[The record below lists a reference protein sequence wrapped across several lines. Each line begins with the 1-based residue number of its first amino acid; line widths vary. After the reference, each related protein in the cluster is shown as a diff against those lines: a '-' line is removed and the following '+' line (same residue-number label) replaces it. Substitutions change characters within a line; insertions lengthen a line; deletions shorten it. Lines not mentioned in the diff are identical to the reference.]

1 MNSLKFECY
10 LLLSVLIL
18 SLFGC
23 DKEETVQGYYI
34 KNLKGLDLEKIQVYE
49 FSLDSALLFGFRDQK
64 IWIGVFDNHTKKQL
78 HEWESLN
85 VYKEKEYKIDYGRTI
100 TWNIEGIDC
109 LLKTD
114 LGYVCYSR
122 GISYG
127 EDPYGGGYPTL
138 GPDLFFFKH
147 DENIIYVNQPEKF
160 ITANVCGLLA
170 WYNGSIVSGSSNV
183 NESIVYSMEGEKI
196 TNLKYSPNRINDIP
210 VSYTEGIRI
219 NRGYVVDRYDYQ
231 TGKSIWETS
240 LEKVQADAL
249 MTVDTIKRT
258 EEIWEFTCDITNKDG
273 SKEQIKFTLNIKNG
287 MLTYI

>member
-64 IWIGVFDNHTKKQL
+64 IWIGLFDNHTKKQL

-127 EDPYGGGYPTL
+127 EPVWRWLSYSWTGSF
-138 GPDLFFFKH
+138 LF
-147 DENIIYVNQPEKF
+147 
-160 ITANVCGLLA
+160 
-170 WYNGSIVSGSSNV
+170 
-183 NESIVYSMEGEKI
+183 
-196 TNLKYSPNRINDIP
+196 
-210 VSYTEGIRI
+210 
-219 NRGYVVDRYDYQ
+219 
-231 TGKSIWETS
+231 
-240 LEKVQADAL
+240 
-249 MTVDTIKRT
+249 
-258 EEIWEFTCDITNKDG
+258 
-273 SKEQIKFTLNIKNG
+273 
-287 MLTYI
+287 